1 MERSRSFWPMEHRV
15 ILASQCSFPCI
26 TFQSTT
32 AQVNLKEQSAF
43 ETAPSR
49 YTQVPLIVFGFTSK
63 RTYQPVWVPNHPK
76 LNIAFVRGNGGSRTP
91 MSQTCL
97 LQLGASWS
105 DWRNDG
111 RKKIARVLTKM
122 TSKKYHMLKKNTGC
136 RNHKKMK
143 TYYFTWENT
152 CNQASTALMRFAWWW
167 LTEANTRYRGQE
179 GKSILR
185 ELHCAKTKV
194 K

>member
-1 MERSRSFWPMEHRV
+1 MERSGSFWPMEHRV
-15 ILASQCSFPCI
+15 ILTCQCSVPCI

-49 YTQVPLIVFGFTSK
+49 YTQIPLIVFGFTSK

-97 LQLGASWS
+97 LQLGASWN
-105 DWRNDG
+105 DWRNNG
-111 RKKIARVLTKM
+111 RNKLARVLKTR
-122 TSKKYHMLKKNTGC
+122 TSKKSHMLKKSLVVETIK
-136 RNHKKMK
+136 RWK
-143 TYYFTWENT
+143 TYFTWENT
-152 CNQASTALMRFAWWW
+152 CNQASNALMRFAWWW
-167 LTEANTRYRGQE
+167 LTEANTQYRGQE
-179 GKSILR
+179 RKAFPASCIVPKLR
-185 ELHCAKTKV
+185 
-194 K
+194 